1 MEYEEIKNKLEEQPF
16 AKLNILI
23 YECLVNQIITMAIKP
38 GAKLNENLIA
48 KNLGVSRSP
57 VNMALQQLEA
67 DGLITKPSRGTP
79 YVSKIDPDD
88 CRMLCEIRNCLEGEA
103 AYYAAKRISS
113 AELKKLRSLL
123 LQFKELKTGTDASLQ
138 DLDKYVHLDAEFHK
152 TIIEA
157 SDNKY
162 FIDSYNGISR
172 NLMRYRWYI
181 NNSIIH
187 SPSYNIHEYEYHY
200 AIYRAL
206 ENHHS
211 TLARD
216 EILCDISRMF
226 SVLHYLN

>member
-1 MEYEEIKNKLEEQPF
+1 MAYEDIRKELEKQPF

-23 YECLVNQIITMAIKP
+23 YECFVNQIITMAIKP
-38 GAKLNENLIA
+38 GTKLNENLIA
-48 KNLGVSRSP
+48 KELGVSRSP
-57 VNMALQQLEA
+57 VNMAMQQLES
-67 DGLITKPSRGTP
+67 DGLITKPTRGTP
-79 YVSKIDPDD
+79 YVTKIDPND
-88 CRMLCEIRNCLEGEA
+88 CSMLCEIRNCLEGEA
-103 AYYAAKRISS
+103 AYYAAKRISPV
-113 AELKKLRSLL
+113 ELKKLRGLL
-123 LQFKELKTGTDASLQ
+123 LQLKELKTGTDASLQ

-157 SDNKY
+157 SGNKY
-162 FIDSYNGISR
+162 FIDSYNGIYR

-181 NNSIIH
+181 NNNIIH
-187 SPSYNIHEYEYHY
+187 TPSYNIHEYKYHY

-226 SVLHYLN
+226 SLLHYLN